1 MLSGGDPW
9 SAEWCRWQRV
19 AVSRSTAAPPSGTRD
34 ELVCEAEVGKDGE
47 EELLALFLI

>member
-19 AVSRSTAAPPSGTRD
+19 AVSRSTAVPPSGTGRD
-34 ELVCEAEVGKDGE
+34 ELMCEAEVGRMGWE
-47 EELLALFLI
+47 EELLA